1 MTMLMS
7 DSLGGNAKTLMFVN
21 VSPAESNLEETY
33 NSLMYASRVRCIVND
48 TSKHVSPKEIMR
60 LKKLISYWKEQAG
73 KRSEGDE
80 LEEIQEERISKEKA
94 DTRLTA

>member
-1 MTMLMS
+1 
-7 DSLGGNAKTLMFVN
+7 
-21 VSPAESNLEETY
+21 
-33 NSLMYASRVRCIVND
+33 
-48 TSKHVSPKEIMR
+48 MR
-60 LKKLISYWKEQAG
+60 LKKLILYWKEQAG

>member
-1 MTMLMS
+1 MHIFAIISCSVVSGL
-7 DSLGGNAKTLMFVN
+7 LFFKFV
-21 VSPAESNLEETY
+21 VQLFTVIFCV
-33 NSLMYASRVRCIVND
+33 LCRYASRVRCIVND
-48 TSKHVSPKEIMR
+48 TSKHVAPKEIMR

-80 LEEIQEERISKEKA
+80 LEEIQEERVSKEKA